1 MPVNSRNLDQDALRR
16 SKFQETLQQKLNVLW
31 MDTDRQWTQC
41 RVRTFTPNFVL
52 PLLQHNEPKCGIM
65 ALCMALQSCY
75 NYEVSSDDVLQ
86 YAKTAGYTKRGELFS
101 STAMLQIAQHFIS
114 SSFQQNHQ
122 QVNERVQLCK
132 WSKAEDIVK
141 WFMDDTMA
149 ILIPYD
155 KDRNHEPSISL
166 GGHQAH
172 WALVVGLVSTSVGN
186 DLVDNGDDDVSDQQV
201 SMAFQHAS
209 DGNDDLVML
218 GNETVRYVVAYQSQS
233 LHPQIWSIADLFSS
247 CQQLQSVSPKVL
259 QRKDSYI
266 IPHESGDL
274 VDHLASTVI
283 KFRR

>member
-1 MPVNSRNLDQDALRR
+1 MPVNTRNLDQDALRR
-16 SKFQETLQQKLNVLW
+16 EKFQGTIEQKLNVLW

-41 RVRTFTPNFVL
+41 LVRTFTPNCVL

-75 NYEVSSDDVLQ
+75 NYEVGSDDVLQ
-86 YAKTAGYTKRGELFS
+86 YAITAGYTKRGELFS

-114 SSFQQNHQ
+114 GNFQQNQ
-122 QVNERVQLCK
+122 LVNERVQLCK
-132 WSKAEDIVK
+132 WSNAEDIVK

-149 ILIPYD
+149 ILVPYD
-155 KDRNHEPSISL
+155 KERNHEPSISL

-172 WALVVGLVSTSVGN
+172 WALVFGLVSTLVGN
-186 DLVDNGDDDVSDQQV
+186 DLVGNGDDDASDQQL
-201 SMAFQHAS
+201 SIAFQHAS

-233 LHPQIWSIADLFSS
+233 LHPQIWSIANLFSS
-247 CQQLQSVSPKVL
+247 CQQLQSVSPRVL

-266 IPHESGDL
+266 IPHESGN
-274 VDHLASTVI
+274 LADYLAQTVI
-283 KFRR
+283 KLRR